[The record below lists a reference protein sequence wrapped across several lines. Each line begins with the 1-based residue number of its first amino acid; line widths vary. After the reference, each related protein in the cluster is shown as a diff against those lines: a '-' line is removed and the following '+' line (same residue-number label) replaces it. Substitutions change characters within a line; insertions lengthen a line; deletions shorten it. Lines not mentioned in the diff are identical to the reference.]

1 MCLQFELSGFL
12 VGDSTTVEFDLNPT
26 VEFDLSPTV
35 EFDLNPTVEF
45 DLSPSSTVLFYF

>member
-1 MCLQFELSGFL
+1 MCLRFELSGFL
-12 VGDSTTVEFDLNPT
+12 VGDSAT

-45 DLSPSSTVLFYF
+45 DLSPSTTVLFYL